1 VSIGGLKSQETYF
14 ISTNNCSICDIDT
27 EHVAG
32 DHQPEMLPNRV
43 QPHVFWILGVSDADV
58 PRNALYEA
66 DARPVPEYGSHMYQ
80 DVFAMLVDGFKLGD
94 AYSNYQLP
102 YDIFYSVYLCNF
114 LLPNEIRE
122 TNYL

>member
-1 VSIGGLKSQETYF
+1 
-14 ISTNNCSICDIDT
+14 
-27 EHVAG
+27 
-32 DHQPEMLPNRV
+32 
-43 QPHVFWILGVSDADV
+43 V

-102 YDIFYSVYLCNF
+102 YDIFYSVYLCKF